1 MQAHRHPTAPER
13 PTHAIWGAESYS
25 HSPRPWLLAALT
37 IGCIVLVIAGSL
49 GPWLYIER
57 GPNWAIEVQTLRGIN
72 TDGVFSLFFAGIA
85 TILLLIALIRP
96 DLWIV
101 AAGAFVAMLLCTMVG
116 LFDWVIFDP
125 MDLTTQPGQQA
136 LLIRVEWGLKLLTV
150 AAPLGAISALLFTRA
165 LLRGDF

>member
-1 MQAHRHPTAPER
+1 MQAHSHPTAPEQPR
-13 PTHAIWGAESYS
+13 HAIWGTESYS

-37 IGCIVLVIAGSL
+37 IGCIALVIAGSL

-57 GPNWAIEVQTLRGIN
+57 GPDWAIEVQTLRGIN

-125 MDLTTQPGQQA
+125 MDLATQPGQQA

-150 AAPLGAISALLFTRA
+150 AAPLGAICALLFTRA
-165 LLRGDF
+165 LLRGDY